1 MEIGLFLSL
10 LGFLW
15 VAAATPGPNNMLLTT
30 SGANFGFWRTIPL
43 MIGIIL
49 GMQIMLLLVASG
61 VGSLLLLYPSIHILL
76 KFIGSLY
83 LLWLAWKVA
92 TAAFEDLTTQ
102 TSVARKIPLWQGGL
116 LQLVNPKAWLMTLGA
131 VVSFSL
137 SGSQYITSVGI
148 ISLALAL
155 INLVAGML
163 WILVGTLIRR
173 FLSTPKAW
181 QGFNLV
187 MAGLTALSTIFIWI

>member
-163 WILVGTLIRR
+163 WILVGMLIRR